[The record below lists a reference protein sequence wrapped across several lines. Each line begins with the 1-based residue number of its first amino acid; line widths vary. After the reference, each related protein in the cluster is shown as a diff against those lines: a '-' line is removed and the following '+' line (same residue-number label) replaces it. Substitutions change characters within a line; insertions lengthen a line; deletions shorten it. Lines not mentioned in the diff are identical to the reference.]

1 MGEET
6 LVNNTATVIGRDL
19 KDHSGAK
26 TTIGSKTE
34 AKKPA
39 AGSASG
45 KGGNKQ
51 KKLYVHLW
59 IGFVMSMLVIAGYA
73 FFGPDANVQAAEP
86 IGNHFVNVSSNVP
99 SSSSAVQPVVSN
111 TQVYDPAALQAEMDA
126 IMRRMDSLMAE
137 NMLMRATTPMGGS
150 AINGSTP
157 GYSSGL
163 NTTSL
168 NQMINRTNS
177 IEITQPG
184 GIYSSTSG
192 GGHGH

>member
-1 MGEET
+1 MAQEI
-6 LVNNTATVIGRDL
+6 LVNNTATVIGRDS

-34 AKKPA
+34 AKKPTAESA
-39 AGSASG
+39 AG

-59 IGFVMSMLVIAGYA
+59 IGFFMTTLVIAGYA
-73 FFGPDANVQAAEP
+73 FFGPAANVQAAEP
-86 IGNHFVNVSSNVP
+86 VGNHFVNVSSNVP
-99 SSSSAVQPVVSN
+99 ASSPAVSN
-111 TQVYDPAALQAEMDA
+111 TQVNDPAALQAEMDA
-126 IMRRMDSLMAE
+126 IMQRMDSLMAD
-137 NMLMRATTPMGGS
+137 NMSMSPTTPMGGS
-150 AINGSTP
+150 AINGSAP
-157 GYSSGL
+157 GYSSSL
-163 NTTSL
+163 STTSL

-184 GIYSSTSG
+184 GTTSSTSG